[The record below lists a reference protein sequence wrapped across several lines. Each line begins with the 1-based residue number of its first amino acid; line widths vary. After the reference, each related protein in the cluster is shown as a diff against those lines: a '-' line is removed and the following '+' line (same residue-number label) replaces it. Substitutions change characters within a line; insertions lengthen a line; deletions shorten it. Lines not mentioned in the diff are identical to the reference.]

1 MNAILFIIPMLIWG
15 STWYIIKFQ
24 LGNVDPM
31 ISVIYRFFLSGGLLL
46 IYATLK
52 GYKVRYSLREHLFMF
67 LQGSTLFGVNY
78 WFVYMAEETLTSGLV
93 AILFSL
99 MIFANIFLGAL
110 VLNTPV
116 QKITIGAAV
125 MGVVGTAFIF
135 SQEYRS
141 FQWSDTNFLA
151 VAIVLISVVMA
162 STGNI
167 LSGLN
172 QKNRIKVIPGNAF
185 SMIYGAVGLLIIAI
199 LLGKPF
205 TFDGGVEYTFS
216 LLYLSLFGSIVAFA
230 AYLTLL
236 GRIGPHKA
244 GYITL
249 LVPVL
254 AMFVSTIF
262 ESYKWNPYSILGI
275 ALLILGN
282 YMVLQ
287 AKSQKVAA

>member
-1 MNAILFIIPMLIWG
+1 MNTILFIIPMLIWG
-15 STWYIIKFQ
+15 STWYVIKFQ
-24 LGNVDPM
+24 LGSVDPM

-46 IYATLK
+46 IFAILK
-52 GYKVRYSLREHLFMF
+52 GYQVRYSLREHFFMF
-67 LQGSTLFGVNY
+67 LQGTTLFGVNY

-125 MGVVGTAFIF
+125 MGVAGTVFIF
-135 SQEYRS
+135 SQEYHS
-141 FQWSDTNFLA
+141 FQWSNTNLLA
-151 VAIVLISVVMA
+151 VAIVLISVLMA

-185 SMIYGAVGLLIIAI
+185 SMIYGAAGLLIIAV

-205 TFDGGVEYTFS
+205 TFDVGAEYTFS
-216 LLYLSLFGSIVAFA
+216 LLYLSLFGSIAAFG

-262 ESYKWNPYSILGI
+262 ESYEWNPYSILGI
-275 ALLILGN
+275 TLLILGN
-282 YMVLQ
+282 YLVLQ